1 MLRLNDFMV
10 IFSGKRLPSVRF
22 GNTARAERNQRRAQA
37 NSIARIA
44 SPAGITMNAGPG
56 SKIMAIPMASTVPPT
71 TKIITR
77 LKCFIIARAVAT
89 LPAVVQR

>member
-1 MLRLNDFMV
+1 
-10 IFSGKRLPSVRF
+10 
-22 GNTARAERNQRRAQA
+22 
-37 NSIARIA
+37 
-44 SPAGITMNAGPG
+44 
-56 SKIMAIPMASTVPPT
+56 MAIPMASTVPPT